1 MPGKKRMHLRGDGA
15 GELVQKTLEGWLL
28 IESDTTISGT
38 EEEVV
43 KVAARSE
50 KKVQRGC

>member
-1 MPGKKRMHLRGDGA
+1 M
-15 GELVQKTLEGWLL
+15 
-28 IESDTTISGT
+28 ESDTAISGT

-50 KKVQRGC
+50 RYNEVVDMPDENA